1 MPQIKQFNI
10 DQSKM
15 PKSKTKRQYSI
26 TGDINS
32 KYILQV
38 VNSDNKFYNFK
49 SKTFTNVFTS
59 ESFLKKTMNSTNE
72 TNFILFPSVSG
83 NVTYD
88 VILIALPENNTFFS
102 SSVTGGGNHVISK
115 RIEQQGNVTVT
126 LHLDTASTANY
137 GDPTTPANLEDPP
150 AADVTAE
157 APPSYNGTV
166 SLDTN
171 YIVYNRKT
179 TGEGYG
185 LRLTR
190 QPLDTDWY
198 YQETQAIL
206 TNAAGDGVSNNA
218 VIVTD
223 LTGLI
228 TGMELIYHKGT
239 TAPASTTTITNI
251 NTTTKTITFSTSSA
265 FENGETMTFRA
276 YGSSAISEAIG
287 GAIAFN
293 VLPPKALMDTL
304 TKTVRAGAT
313 SANIAVTDTYGI
325 SGGGHVTVTGVGI
338 NNATTN
344 NINSVTED
352 FDGSG
357 TDGVVAMDNSSTVTT
372 GTLLTFTGSATQI
385 KVKYTTII
393 STFPTTNKTI
403 YLNLDNFI
411 TPGAAS

>member
-15 PKSKTKRQYSI
+15 PKSKTKKQYSI
-26 TGDINS
+26 VGDVNS

-49 SKTFTNVFTS
+49 SKTFTNVFTP
-59 ESFLKKTMNSTNE
+59 ESFLKKTMSSASE
-72 TNFILFPSVSG
+72 TDFILFPSVSG
-83 NVTYD
+83 NITYD
-88 VILIALPENNTFFS
+88 IILIASPENNTFFS
-102 SSVTGGGNHVISK
+102 SSVTGGGDHVVSK
-115 RIEQQGNVTVT
+115 RIEQQGDVTVT
-126 LHLDTASTANY
+126 LHLDTASAANY

-150 AADVTAE
+150 AADITTE
-157 APPSYNGTV
+157 APPSYNGRVDLNTQYV
-166 SLDTN
+166 
-171 YIVYNRKT
+171 VYNRKT

-198 YQETQAIL
+198 YQETEVII
-206 TNAAGDGVSNNA
+206 TNPAGDGVSNN
-218 VIVTD
+218 VVTVSD

-276 YGSSAISEAIG
+276 YGSSAISSAIG
-287 GAIAFN
+287 GSIVFG
-293 VLPPKALMDTL
+293 PGKAAMQTL

-313 SANIAVTDTYGI
+313 SASIAVTDTYGI
-325 SGGGHVTVTGVGI
+325 SGGSHVTVTGVGI

-357 TDGVVAMDNSSTVTT
+357 TDGVIVMDNSSTVTT
-372 GTLLTFTGSATQI
+372 GTLLTFTGSTTQI
-385 KVKYTTII
+385 KI
-393 STFPTTNKTI
+393 SYQTSITTFPSVNKTI
-403 YLNLDNFI
+403 YLKLDNFI